1 MNKEFFEAL
10 DAVVEEKGIPKEYMA
25 EKVEAALLSAYKRDN
40 GGFPNA
46 QVKLDFTKKELKL
59 LKLLTVVENVENDKT
74 EISLDDARAKNK
86 KYEIDDIYEE
96 EVKTHNFGRISAQTA
111 KQVIIQGIREAERG
125 MMLREYEEKKEEI
138 VSAVVEL
145 VDPVSGNAVV
155 EIGKN
160 HMTLYRNE
168 QIPGETLNPGDRVKV
183 YITEVK
189 KSSRGPSVSLNRVH
203 PGLVRRLFELEVP
216 EIKEGVVEIKAV
228 AREPGSRTK
237 IAVLSNDPNV
247 DPIGTCIGQR
257 GARKNAVTRELNG
270 EKIDII
276 KYSENSE
283 EFIAAALAPAA
294 VQSVSKLPEGE
305 RTYRVLVNEDQLS
318 LAIGREGQN
327 ARLAAKLTGL
337 KIDIKS
343 GAEE

>member
-1 MNKEFFEAL
+1 MNKEFFDAL
-10 DAVVEEKGIPKEYMA
+10 DAVVEEKGIPKEYMV
-25 EKVEAALLSAYKRDN
+25 EKVEAALLSAFKRDN

-46 QVKLDFTKKELKL
+46 MVKLDPVKKELKL
-59 LKLLTVVENVENDKT
+59 LRLLRVVESVENEKT
-74 EISLDDARAKNK
+74 EISLSDARAKSK
-86 KYEIDDIYEE
+86 KYELEDIYEE

-138 VSAVVEL
+138 VTAVVEI
-145 VDPVSGNAVV
+145 VDPVTGNAVL

-168 QIPGETLNPGDRVKV
+168 QIPGESLSPGDRIKV

-189 KSSRGPSVSLNRVH
+189 KGNRGPSVSLNRTH

-216 EIKEGVVEIKAV
+216 EIKDGVVEIKAI

-237 IAVLSNDPNV
+237 MAVVSNDPNV

-257 GARKNAVTRELNG
+257 GSRKNAVTDELNG

-276 KYSENSE
+276 KYSESNE
-283 EFIAAALAPAA
+283 EFIASALAPAA
-294 VQSVSKLPEGE
+294 VLDVTKLPEND
-305 RTYRVLVNEDQLS
+305 RAYRVIVAEEQLS

-327 ARLAAKLTGL
+327 ARLAARLTGL

-343 GAEE
+343 GS